1 MEGEKWRDQRILELE
16 VYLKRI
22 ELLQDQVKAALEELK
37 SSTPGT

>member
-1 MEGEKWRDQRILELE
+1 

-37 SSTPGT
+37 SSTPETWGIWIRNW

>member
-1 MEGEKWRDQRILELE
+1 MEGEKWRKQRILELE

-22 ELLQDQVKAALEELK
+22 ELLQDQAKATLEELK